1 MALKWEKDQK
11 GSSLSRS
18 LLNFTDQV
26 LEVIKDMP
34 AWQEGGEYRRYFGL
48 KTVMRESRRI

>member
-34 AWQEGGEYRRYFGL
+34 AWQEGGEYRHFGL

>member
-11 GSSLSRS
+11 GSSLIRS